1 MGISSHLISST
12 TIIRKSKTNL
22 FLDYNTRNLFNMAC
36 SCGPGGEKCP
46 CNGPKSCTCS
56 QNCQCKDCGKRK
68 ACSRRSSYFENIC
81 RTVELQT
88 WGNLI
93 AFAMKQR
100 RRAGEGE
107 KKSGVISQRISPK
120 QLSTLISTN
129 DTGRKDPEI
138 STKLYVK
145 ADF

>member
-1 MGISSHLISST
+1 MGISSHPLQLSESRKQTYFSITTRETSSIWHAAVDLGARNVPAMDQNPAPAPRT
-12 TIIRKSKTNL
+12 VNVRIVGNEKHV
-22 FLDYNTRNLFNMAC
+22 LD
-36 SCGPGGEKCP
+36 EVV
-46 CNGPKSCTCS
+46 
-56 QNCQCKDCGKRK
+56 
-68 ACSRRSSYFENIC
+68 YFENIC

>member
-1 MGISSHLISST
+1 M
-12 TIIRKSKTNL
+12 
-22 FLDYNTRNLFNMAC
+22 
-36 SCGPGGEKCP
+36 
-46 CNGPKSCTCS
+46 
-56 QNCQCKDCGKRK
+56 
-68 ACSRRSSYFENIC
+68 
-81 RTVELQT
+81 ELQT